1 MMMDT
6 TSPCPGGEKTSQ
18 VAGTSNVLA
27 SDRGAGEGSGDSTP
41 RSQVL
46 PLSSV
51 SDVELSVSYLS

>member
-1 MMMDT
+1 MIMDT
-6 TSPCPGGEKTSQ
+6 TSPRLGGEQTSQ
-18 VAGTSNVLA
+18 VASTSNVLA

-51 SDVELSVSYLS
+51 SDVE